1 MEKYLRC
8 ARRSGHAI
16 RVECAKLAVEVGRFH
31 LEGPQ
36 RLDPAPVAVRPVE
49 TGPRQQLD
57 LAAIDPRLHAVAV
70 LFNLVQPFAA
80 RRRLVYQALS
90 CSLIHLGGE
99 LTYLLRGKGTFDLPL
114 KVLKEVGPALGMLSF
129 VEAALVPAV
138 I

>member
-1 MEKYLRC
+1 MERYLRC

-36 RLDPAPVAVRPVE
+36 RLDRAPVAVRPVE

-80 RRRLVYQALS
+80 RRRLVYQARELQ
-90 CSLIHLGGE
+90 LDPLGW
-99 LTYLLRGKGTFDLPL
+99 
-114 KVLKEVGPALGMLSF
+114 
-129 VEAALVPAV
+129 
-138 I
+138 